1 MKVLNIHERIID
13 QPISQ
18 VSTLFLSLATR
29 EDKIWPIEQWPPM
42 KFKDGLKEGAA
53 GGHGPI
59 RYKVI
64 RYDPSSSVTFQFQKP
79 HGFNGIHTLAFN
91 EMSDTSTLLRHTID
105 MQTSGQGTVLWIVG
119 IRWLHDALIEDAFNK
134 VENQFT
140 QSPKKTRWNV
150 WVRFLR
156 VILK

>member
-13 QPISQ
+13 QP
-18 VSTLFLSLATR
+18 VSKVSAQFLSLAKKD
-29 EDKIWPIEQWPPM
+29 DKIWPIEQWPPM
-42 KFKDGLKEGAA
+42 RFRDGLKEGAV

-64 RYDPSSSVTFQFQKP
+64 QYDPLSSVTFQFQKP
-79 HGFNGIHTLAFN
+79 HGFNGIHTLAFE

-105 MQTSGQGTVLWIVG
+105 MHTSGLGTVLWIVG
-119 IRWLHDALIEDAFNK
+119 IRWLHDALIEDAFDK
-134 VENQFT
+134 VENQLT
-140 QSPKKTRWNV
+140 QSHKKTRWNV